1 MRRVYPVVAAVTLA
15 WLAYATL
22 YGFSFTDADEVK
34 SVPKSV
40 RENPGSYR
48 SHYRSYYRTYT
59 GK

>member
-1 MRRVYPVVAAVTLA
+1 MKYRIYGGAIVAF
-15 WLAYATL
+15 LAYALFAGWT
-22 YGFSFTDADEVK
+22 YADVDEVK

-48 SHYRSYYRTYT
+48 DHYRSHVRRSTW